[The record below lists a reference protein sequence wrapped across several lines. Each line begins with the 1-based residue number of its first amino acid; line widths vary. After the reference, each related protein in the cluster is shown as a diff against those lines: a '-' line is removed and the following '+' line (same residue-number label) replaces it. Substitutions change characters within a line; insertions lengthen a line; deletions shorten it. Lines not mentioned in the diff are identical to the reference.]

1 MNKQSMMIFL
11 AGFVLS
17 SLVVYLYFN
26 DLSYFLS
33 YFIGGVSTI
42 FIIFS
47 SFYSYQKSILQN
59 ASDSDIGQ
67 TKKQKQKSKNKN
79 KKTKKQKDYKNIAL
93 STNIKYKDIAK
104 ISKANKAKNKDK
116 KSNKKAKK
124 KLDKKQDKLQKHFN
138 QASMNLK
145 MFLFLP
151 KIIGYVILCYGYIYL
166 SDNHLMN
173 IYAFLIGISVLP
185 LFSFVVK
192 IIDNK

>member
-11 AGFVLS
+11 VGFVLS

-59 ASDSDIGQ
+59 ASDSDLGQ
-67 TKKQKQKSKNKN
+67 TKKQ
-79 KKTKKQKDYKNIAL
+79 KQKDYKNIAL

-104 ISKANKAKNKDK
+104 ISKANKAKNKNKDK

-185 LFSFVVK
+185 LFAFVVK
-192 IIDNK
+192 TIDNK